1 MKKTMTLS
9 RNDDVIVIWKKKE
22 IINTC
27 TILSLYVWLYVIEK
41 LHSSTNPLEYFVNYV
56 LPRRP
61 PHPPHQIKKK
71 SYSKKIWF
79 NYILYMSG
87 MNFFS
92 LLFIYLKFS

>member
-1 MKKTMTLS
+1 MTLS

-61 PHPPHQIKKK
+61 PPNPPNDKKVIVK
-71 SYSKKIWF
+71 RFDLTTCI
-79 NYILYMSG
+79 SG
-87 MNFFS
+87 MDFF
-92 LLFIYLKFS
+92 FIVIYIF